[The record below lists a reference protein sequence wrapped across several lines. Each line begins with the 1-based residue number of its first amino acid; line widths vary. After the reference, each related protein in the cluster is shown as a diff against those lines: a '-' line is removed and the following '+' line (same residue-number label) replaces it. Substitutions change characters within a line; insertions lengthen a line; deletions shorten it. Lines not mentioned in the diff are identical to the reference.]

1 MFAMNR
7 SIGFK
12 ITLIL
17 TTTVTT
23 LLFSGASRAVPAP
36 PMPQVAQVWLTTFDA
51 SSKLEPQKPIPLKSA
66 AQSKLEGI
74 VVVVDPEKSFQ
85 EIDGFG
91 ASLTDSSA
99 WLIVNKL
106 SVGAREAVLQKLFS
120 PTQGINLSFLRQP
133 MGASDFALKNYT
145 YDDLAAGE
153 TDPTLEKFS
162 IAHDREYIIPLL
174 KRILQ
179 INPAVKIMG
188 TPWSPLAWMKTSES
202 VIKGHLKPQA
212 YDWLAQYLVKYIAA
226 YALEGIPIYAISLQN
241 EPSFEPAGYPG
252 MLMNPQDQIEV
263 VKRLGPLLKAAGFAT
278 KILIWDH
285 NWDKPEFPMAI
296 LKDKM
301 ARGYVA
307 GTAFHCYAGEPSAQS
322 VVQKANPDKEIYF
335 TECSGGAWDKS
346 FRSNLQRIAKKLMID
361 TLQNSSRIAVLWNL
375 ALDENY
381 GPQNGGC
388 TNCRGVVTVNQG
400 SGQVDYNVEYY
411 ALGQDSSFVHSGAK
425 RISSSLNS
433 TTLFA
438 VAFKNTDGSR
448 VLMLTN
454 SVLSDEDI
462 TVTDGK
468 FSFFA
473 VVPGNGVISFV
484 WK

>member
-1 MFAMNR
+1 MNR

-12 ITLIL
+12 ITTTLI
-17 TTTVTT
+17 TTLTT
-23 LLFSGASRAVPAP
+23 LLFSGAARAIPAP
-36 PMPQVAQVWLTTFDA
+36 PVQQFVQVWLTTFDA
-51 SSKLEPQKPIPLKSA
+51 SSKLERQTPIPLKSA
-66 AQSKLEGI
+66 AQSTLEGI
-74 VVVVDPEKSFQ
+74 VISVDPRKTFQ

-99 WLIVNKL
+99 WLLANKL
-106 SVGAREAVLQKLFS
+106 SVGAREEVLQKLFS

-133 MGASDFALKNYT
+133 IGASDFALNNYT
-145 YDDLAAGE
+145 YDDLAAGQ

-162 IAHDREYIIPLL
+162 IAHDQQYIIPLL

-188 TPWSPLAWMKTSES
+188 TPWSPPAWMKTTES
-202 VIKGHLKPQA
+202 VIKGYLKPQA
-212 YDWLAQYLVKYIAA
+212 YDWLARYLVKYVAA
-226 YALEGIPIYAISLQN
+226 YALEGIPIYAVSLQN

-252 MLMNPQDQIEV
+252 MRMTPQDQIEV
-263 VKRLGPLLKAAGFAT
+263 VKRLGPMLKAAGFAT

-285 NWDKPEFPMAI
+285 NWDQPEFPNAV
-296 LKDKM
+296 LVDKM
-301 ARGYVA
+301 ARGYIA
-307 GTAFHCYAGEPSAQS
+307 GTAFHCYAGEPPAQS

-346 FRSNLQRIAKKLMID
+346 FRSNLQWIAKKLMID
-361 TLQNSSRIAVLWNL
+361 TLQNSSRTAVLWNL

-388 TNCRGVVTVNQG
+388 TNCRGVITVNQG
-400 SGQVDYNVEYY
+400 SGKIDYNVEYY
-411 ALGQDSSFVHSGAK
+411 ALGQASSFVHSGAK
-425 RISSSLNS
+425 RIASSLNS
-433 TTLFA
+433 TTLFS

-448 VLMLTN
+448 VLMVAN

-462 TVTDGK
+462 TVTDGNSN
-468 FSFFA
+468 FAA